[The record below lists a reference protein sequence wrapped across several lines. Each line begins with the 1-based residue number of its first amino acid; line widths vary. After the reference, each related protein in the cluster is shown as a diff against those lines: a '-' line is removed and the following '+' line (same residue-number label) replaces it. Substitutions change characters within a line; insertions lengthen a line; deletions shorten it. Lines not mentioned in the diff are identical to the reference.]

1 MAFSPAGPVVTHAR
15 ARRRADAGA
24 GARRRAD
31 VVVSMDAADAERCLA
46 LIREHRPD
54 MKQFAEVEV
63 EVKYDAAPLGEGG
76 FCTAYRAVFR
86 GEEVCARVVD
96 SSKESQVVAEVA
108 TVGDLPKIAIKVY
121 GCATTTR
128 ASDGKKYLAVL
139 SELCENGCLEDF
151 MVREKAQG
159 RELS

>member
-76 FCTAYRAVFR
+76 VLYRLSR
-86 GEEVCARVVD
+86 GISRRRGVC
-96 SSKESQVVAEVA
+96 ES
-108 TVGDLPKIAIKVY
+108 
-121 GCATTTR
+121 C
-128 ASDGKKYLAVL
+128 
-139 SELCENGCLEDF
+139 
-151 MVREKAQG
+151 
-159 RELS
+159 